1 MAAKQVTFH
10 LQRTQEATSLAERA
24 VWGDAD
30 AEQALTL
37 HARGHVRYRST
48 PRPSS
53 GNTFRLVMYEYGP
66 EADVHGQL
74 LASGA
79 IYIERA
85 WAAVAFVP
93 GSSTRVFFALQHS
106 AQLLSADLP
115 IAEPAVAQVPV
126 IPVAVAFHQSSICAI
141 ECSGEY
147 AAVGYEDGSVGYW
160 RLRSPERATIA
171 DAMPVSMTMRAH
183 AHSGRVVLLN
193 VLQRSSAAFSL
204 ALLASAA
211 DDGAV
216 RLWDVLSGHALA
228 TFAPA
233 GAAAAPSVVRVA
245 LLAREGGVA
254 AAAGGVHG
262 DVVLCCGRE
271 RGLLELHV
279 LREEGDGLAC
289 SDRFVHPPVPGGAPA
304 RGAHG
309 GGVLVRHLA
318 ISEDGAMGAAVY
330 GTCDARAGGGEEV
343 VRVFLLGESSVFRL
357 WSLADAPDE
366 RGGGGDV
373 AGGEVVLAAW
383 GKGELGASAA
393 VLHICLADGRVLHW
407 RVAVRNGHILV
418 EQLHGSGAEQGQ
430 PQPTSSLSPARRVAP
445 ARPPHALG
453 TIPLTEDEPHGA
465 QRARGGAIPPGRA
478 PLSNPTSPRH
488 QPCLCGGWCAPATVS
503 SHTRLLDEGMH
514 VRVQRD
520 GGEGAGCGGGSLPLT
535 ARGSA
540 ASSAPCAQPRAA
552 AHGGC
557 ETFGGDGTYSSG
569 DESAASERCSAT
581 RHAPPA
587 VPRSESVLSGWAK
600 AMAADAAGDAVR
612 DTDGDSAPEAPRAVA
627 PRGGNPRAACVG
639 ARALSAA
646 AQANALANAHANSMA
661 ALERE
666 LASLY
671 RELEADALLPEAL
684 RTHANADADRARAS
698 PTRLRPFAPP
708 PRRDGETVRK
718 STQVLNMPRGSSRF
732 EAVPPLYDPAADDP
746 AFSRGPPATRQAARR
761 AAPVQRA
768 HSAAPGGAHS
778 PPSHDGY
785 YTADRELEVRSVEVL
800 PPMPRARAEPA
811 SLHALL
817 GRGLNLLASE
827 HMVLDD
833 LIEA

>member
-1 MAAKQVTFH
+1 
-10 LQRTQEATSLAERA
+10 
-24 VWGDAD
+24 
-30 AEQALTL
+30 
-37 HARGHVRYRST
+37 
-48 PRPSS
+48 
-53 GNTFRLVMYEYGP
+53 
-66 EADVHGQL
+66 
-74 LASGA
+74 
-79 IYIERA
+79 
-85 WAAVAFVP
+85 
-93 GSSTRVFFALQHS
+93 
-106 AQLLSADLP
+106 
-115 IAEPAVAQVPV
+115 
-126 IPVAVAFHQSSICAI
+126 
-141 ECSGEY
+141 
-147 AAVGYEDGSVGYW
+147 
-160 RLRSPERATIA
+160 
-171 DAMPVSMTMRAH
+171 
-183 AHSGRVVLLN
+183 
-193 VLQRSSAAFSL
+193 
-204 ALLASAA
+204 
-211 DDGAV
+211 
-216 RLWDVLSGHALA
+216 
-228 TFAPA
+228 
-233 GAAAAPSVVRVA
+233 
-245 LLAREGGVA
+245 
-254 AAAGGVHG
+254 
-262 DVVLCCGRE
+262 
-271 RGLLELHV
+271 
-279 LREEGDGLAC
+279 
-289 SDRFVHPPVPGGAPA
+289 
-304 RGAHG
+304 
-309 GGVLVRHLA
+309 
-318 ISEDGAMGAAVY
+318 MGAAVY

-718 STQVLNMPRGSSRF
+718 STQARARRCGRAAPRALDRVVCCCTPPTPPLPPRTPTLTCAAAALPLRRRSFTQVLNMPRGSSRF

-785 YTADRELEVRSVEVL
+785 YTADRELEVRNLRLRRSPPARSPAPHSHGTRRVHASSHPRVASGAGERGAARAAQRRGSVSVTRL
-800 PPMPRARAEPA
+800 PARARAHCAGAERRGAAAHAARARGAGEPA
-811 SLHALL
+811 CAARPRAQPARVRAHGARRS
-817 GRGLNLLASE
+817 
-827 HMVLDD
+827 D
-833 LIEA
+833 